1 MQVAKP
7 TIRTRGHIRV
17 PSCPTPPAETNPTR
31 HERLLQALATV
42 PDPRDRR
49 GVRYSLAGV
58 LALAVTATVAGCRSF
73 AAIGQWA
80 AETAVDTLATF
91 GFTHGSAPD
100 ESTLRKL
107 FARIDADA
115 LDRALGGWTWTRTF
129 TDDQR
134 RVIALDGKTIRGA
147 RTRPDGKAPH
157 LIAAFDHSAG
167 AVLGQLAVEAKSNE
181 IPAARTLLGYLDLRG
196 AVVTLDAMHTQ
207 TDTAEA
213 ITGAG
218 GDYVF
223 TVKANMPTL
232 HQKLKK
238 LPWKDMPASTAR
250 TTDRGRRITR
260 TIKTADVPDWIDFPG
275 AAQVAQLRRTV
286 TDKGTKTVE
295 VVYLIT
301 SASSKDAPPQ
311 RLAVW
316 VQNHWGIEN
325 RLHWVRDVTFDEDR
339 STVRTGAAPRV
350 MATCRNLAI
359 SILRIDGWE
368 NIAAGCRHHA
378 RHPDHALALV
388 LTS

>member
-1 MQVAKP
+1 
-7 TIRTRGHIRV
+7 V
-17 PSCPTPPAETNPTR
+17 PSCPTPPADTSPTR
-31 HERLLQALATV
+31 HERLLEALAAV
-42 PDPRDRR
+42 PDPRDPR
-49 GVRYSLAGV
+49 GVRYPLAGV

-80 AETAVDTLATF
+80 AETAAGTLALF
-91 GFTHGSAPD
+91 GLFSGSAPD

-107 FARIDADA
+107 FARLDADA
-115 LDRALGGWTWTRTF
+115 LDRALGVWMWTRTF
-129 TDDQR
+129 IVDAR

-147 RTRPDGKAPH
+147 LIRPDGKAPH
-157 LIAAFDHSAG
+157 LIAAFDHGAG
-167 AVLGQLAVEAKSNE
+167 AVLGQVAVDTKSNE
-181 IPAARTLLGYLDLRG
+181 IPAARTLLGHLDLDG
-196 AVVTLDAMHTQ
+196 AVVTLDALHTQ

-232 HQKLKK
+232 HRELKK
-238 LPWKDMPASTAR
+238 LPWKDMPAHTAT
-250 TTDRGRRITR
+250 TTDRGRRVTR
-260 TIKTADVPDWIDFPG
+260 TIKVADVPDWIEFPG

-286 TDKGTKTVE
+286 TVKGAKTVE

-301 SASSKDAPPQ
+301 SASNTDAPPR
-311 RLAVW
+311 RLAAW

-339 STVRTGAAPRV
+339 SQIRTGQAPRV
-350 MATCRNLAI
+350 MATCRNFAI
-359 SILRIDGWE
+359 SILRIHGWT
-368 NIAAGCRHHA
+368 NIAAGLRHHA
-378 RHPDHALALV
+378 RHPDHALTLV

>member
-1 MQVAKP
+1 M
-7 TIRTRGHIRV
+7 
-17 PSCPTPPAETNPTR
+17 PSSPTPPANTNPTR
-31 HERLLQALATV
+31 HERLLEALETV

-49 GVRYSLAGV
+49 GVRYSLTGV

-80 AETAVDTLATF
+80 AETAVDKLASF
-91 GFTHGSAPD
+91 GFTNGCAPD

-115 LDRALGGWTWTRTF
+115 LDRALGVWMWTRTF
-129 TDDQR
+129 TVDQR

-157 LIAAFDHSAG
+157 LVAAFDHGAG
-167 AVLGQLAVEAKSNE
+167 AVLGQVAVEAKSNE
-181 IPAARTLLGYLDLRG
+181 IPAARTLLGQLDLGG

-207 TDTAEA
+207 TDTATTIIDA
-213 ITGAG
+213 GA
-218 GDYVF
+218 DYVF
-223 TVKANMPTL
+223 TAKANMPTL

-238 LPWKDMPASTAR
+238 LPWNEMPAYTAT
-250 TTDRGRRITR
+250 TTDHDRRITR
-260 TIKTADVPDWIDFPG
+260 TIKVADVPDWIDFPG

-301 SASSKDAPPQ
+301 SASNKDAPPQ
-311 RLAVW
+311 RLATW
-316 VQNHWGIEN
+316 VQGHWGIEN
-325 RLHWVRDVTFDEDR
+325 RLHWVRDVTFDEDG
-339 STVRTGAAPRV
+339 SQVRTGHAPRV
-350 MATCRNLAI
+350 MATCRNVAI
-359 SILRIDGWE
+359 SILRVDGWE
-368 NIAAGCRHHA
+368 NIAAGLRHHA

>member
-1 MQVAKP
+1 MPSSP
-7 TIRTRGHIRV
+7 TL
-17 PSCPTPPAETNPTR
+17 PAETNTTR
-31 HERLLQALATV
+31 HERLLAALEAV

-80 AETAVDTLATF
+80 AETTAERLACF
-91 GFTHGSAPD
+91 GLTSGSAPD

-107 FARIDADA
+107 FARLDADA
-115 LDRALGGWTWTRTF
+115 LDRALGTWMWTRTF
-129 TDDQR
+129 TVDER
-134 RVIALDGKTIRGA
+134 RVIALDGKTVRGA

-157 LIAAFDHSAG
+157 LIAAFDHGAG
-167 AVLGQLAVEAKSNE
+167 AVLGQVAVDAKSNE
-181 IPAARTLLGYLDLRG
+181 IPAARTLLGHLDLDG
-196 AVVTLDAMHTQ
+196 AVLTLDAMHTQ
-207 TDTAEA
+207 TDTATA

-238 LPWKDMPASTAR
+238 LPWKDIPAHTAR
-250 TTDRGRRITR
+250 TADRGRRVTR
-260 TIKTADVPDWIDFPG
+260 TIKVADVPDWIDFPG

-286 TDKGTKTVE
+286 TDKATKTVE

-301 SASSKDAPPQ
+301 SAGHTNAPPQ
-311 RLAVW
+311 RLAGW
-316 VQNHWGIEN
+316 VQGHWGIEN
-325 RLHWVRDVTFDEDR
+325 RLHWIRDVTFGEDG
-339 STVRTGAAPRV
+339 SQVRTGQAPRV
-350 MATCRNLAI
+350 MASCRNFAI
-359 SILRIDGWE
+359 SMLRIAGWN
-368 NIAAGCRHHA
+368 NIAAGLRHHA
-378 RHPDHALALV
+378 GHPDDALELV